1 MSLESI
7 RNSIVSSLE
16 GISGLRVHDHVPD
29 SMHEF
34 PAVAVRL
41 YGANYAD
48 ATFTFRLLLV
58 AGSWDEGQAA
68 LTLHPFLE
76 ASGASSI
83 RAALEVDP
91 GSVTLEVNTIERRR
105 INGVPYM
112 TAQITVRALDT
123 P

>member
-7 RNSIVSSLE
+7 RSSIVSSLE
-16 GISGLRVHDHVPD
+16 GISGLRVYDHVPD
-29 SMHEF
+29 GMQEF

-58 AGSWDEGQAA
+58 ARSWDEGEAA
-68 LTLHPFLE
+68 LALHPFLE

-91 GSVTLEVNTIERRR
+91 GNVTLDVSTVERRP
-105 INGVPYM
+105 INGVPYT

>member
-34 PAVAVRL
+34 PAV
-41 YGANYAD
+41 
-48 ATFTFRLLLV
+48 
-58 AGSWDEGQAA
+58 
-68 LTLHPFLE
+68 
-76 ASGASSI
+76 SGASSI